1 MSQHFHSLR
10 LKEKIQETE
19 DSCSFI
25 FEVPTELKEAFSY
38 TAGQY
43 LTIKVEAKGQEHRR
57 AYSIFTAPADNRL
70 GVTIKRVKGGTVS
83 NHLIDK
89 VQEGSALDVMLPEG
103 RFIAKAEAGQQR
115 DHYFFAGGSG
125 ITPVM
130 SMIKTLLEQEP
141 LSSCYL
147 LYANRNENSII
158 FKKTL
163 DDFLLRY
170 EGQFYMKYIL
180 SKPLQDKAGGLSGL
194 FGKKAAPSWRGLKGR
209 INIDILD
216 KYMDEHPSKTGKD
229 VYYLCG
235 PTGLMGTVEN
245 WLSGKGVENV
255 QIKKEFFTNTV
266 AEDSAV
272 AAAPSAG
279 EACIV
284 EIKLNGETFSAT
296 IPAGKTVLDA
306 LIDLEKDPPF
316 SCTSGACST
325 CVAKVTSGSVVMDAC
340 FALDDDEVADGYVL
354 TCQARCQTATLSI
367 DFDA

>member
-1 MSQHFHSLR
+1 MSQHFHNLL

-19 DSCSFI
+19 DSYSFI
-25 FEVPTELKEAFSY
+25 FQVPVELKEAFSY
-38 TAGQY
+38 QAGQY
-43 LTIKVEAKGQEHRR
+43 LTLKVEAKGQEHRR

-70 GVTIKRVKGGTVS
+70 GVTIKRVKGGIVS
-83 NHLIDK
+83 NHLIDN
-89 VQEGSALDVMLPEG
+89 VGQGSSMEVMLPEG
-103 RFIAKAEAGQQR
+103 RFIAKAESSEQR

-125 ITPVM
+125 ITPVL

-147 LYANRNENSII
+147 LYANRNESSII

-180 SKPLQDKAGGLSGL
+180 SQPEQAKAGGLSGL

-209 INIDILD
+209 VNIDILD
-216 KYMDEHPSKTGKD
+216 KYVDEHPSKTGKD
-229 VYYLCG
+229 IYYLCG
-235 PTGLMGTVEN
+235 PSGLMGTVEN
-245 WLSGKGVENV
+245 WLTGRGVENV
-255 QIKKEFFTNTV
+255 QIKKEFFSNTEADSTAAAATTAGGDCV
-266 AEDSAV
+266 AEV
-272 AAAPSAG
+272 
-279 EACIV
+279 
-284 EIKLNGETFSAT
+284 KLNGETFTAT

-325 CVAKVTSGSVVMDAC
+325 CVAKVASGSVEMDAC
-340 FALDDDEVADGYVL
+340 FALDDEEVADGYVL
-354 TCQARCQTATLSI
+354 TCQSRCQTPTLSI